1 MKAIVSIYDDNDRP
15 IRENWLVEAVDERL
29 ERDPKTRAVIQK
41 TLFRFYVST
50 ILDHGIS
57 EEERQQKK
65 KSLETMTDEEFQASL
80 ERAKMR
86 CRICGKVLDMND
98 SGRPA
103 DNGCCSICQELVDRE
118 EQKK

>member
-29 ERDPKTRAVIQK
+29 EQDPKTRAVIQK

-57 EEERQQKK
+57 EENCRKGD
-65 KSLETMTDEEFQASL
+65 TD
-80 ERAKMR
+80 
-86 CRICGKVLDMND
+86 G
-98 SGRPA
+98 
-103 DNGCCSICQELVDRE
+103 
-118 EQKK
+118 